1 MGVARRSTRKAHE
14 KPLQMNE
21 LTGLR
26 FKRLLLT
33 GAAGALGRMLR
44 PRMKRYCETLRVSD
58 LAAMDPA
65 GEGEEVVIAP
75 LEDEAA
81 MYDLLDG
88 VDAVLHFGGVS
99 IEKPFSTVLPA
110 NIVGAYNLYEAARRR
125 GTKRIVFASSNHV
138 TGFYGQGETIPAH
151 VVPRPDSYYGLSKAF
166 GENLAQF
173 YFDRHGLET
182 VTIRI
187 GSCLPEPV
195 DRRQLSSW
203 LSHDDME
210 RLLVAALTAPVVG
223 HSIVYGASDNRT
235 TWWDNSQGKHVG
247 YRPQDSSEPWRAA
260 IEAKQGP
267 VDPTRPEVKYQGGG
281 FVVLG
286 PFDFAG
292 QGAK

>member
-1 MGVARRSTRKAHE
+1 MDNDME
-14 KPLQMNE
+14 Q

-33 GAAGALGRMLR
+33 GAAGTLGRMLR

-65 GEGEEVVIAP
+65 GAGEEVVVAP

-81 MYDLLDG
+81 MYALLDG

-99 IEKPFSTVLPA
+99 IEKPFGTVLPA

-125 GTKRIVFASSNHV
+125 GTRRIVFASSNHV

-182 VTIRI
+182 VSIRI
-187 GSCLPEPV
+187 GSCLPEPQ
-195 DRRQLSSW
+195 DRRHLSSW
-203 LSHDDME
+203 ISHDDME
-210 RLLVAALTAPVVG
+210 RLLVAALSAPVVG

-260 IEAKQGP
+260 VEAAQP
-267 VDPTRPEVKYQGGG
+267 HIDPSRPEARYQGGA

-286 PFDFAG
+286 PFAFAG
-292 QGAK
+292 QPGGEGA

>member
-1 MGVARRSTRKAHE
+1 ME
-14 KPLQMNE
+14 Q

-44 PRMKRYCETLRVSD
+44 PRLKRYCETLRVSD

-65 GEGEEVVIAP
+65 GDGEEVVVAP

-81 MYDLLDG
+81 MYALLDG

-99 IEKPFSTVLPA
+99 VEKPFSTVLPA

-173 YFDRHGLET
+173 
-182 VTIRI
+182 
-187 GSCLPEPV
+187 
-195 DRRQLSSW
+195 
-203 LSHDDME
+203 
-210 RLLVAALTAPVVG
+210 
-223 HSIVYGASDNRT
+223 
-235 TWWDNSQGKHVG
+235 
-247 YRPQDSSEPWRAA
+247 
-260 IEAKQGP
+260 
-267 VDPTRPEVKYQGGG
+267 
-281 FVVLG
+281 
-286 PFDFAG
+286 
-292 QGAK
+292 

>member
-1 MGVARRSTRKAHE
+1 MQ
-14 KPLQMNE
+14 P

-26 FKRLLLT
+26 FERLLLT

-58 LAAMDPA
+58 IAAMDPA
-65 GEGEEVVIAP
+65 GDGEEVVVAP

-81 MYDLLDG
+81 MYALLEG

-99 IEKPFSTVLPA
+99 IEKPFSAVLPA

-125 GTKRIVFASSNHV
+125 GTRRIVFASSNHV
-138 TGFYGQGETIPAH
+138 TGFYGQGETITAH

-182 VTIRI
+182 VSLRI
-187 GSCLPEPV
+187 GSCLPEPQE
-195 DRRQLSSW
+195 RRHLASW
-203 LSHDDME
+203 LSHDDLE
-210 RLLVAALTAPVVG
+210 RLCVAALSAPVVG

-235 TWWDNSQGKHVG
+235 SWWDNREARHVG
-247 YRPQDSSEPWRAA
+247 YRPQDSAEPWRAA
-260 IEAKQGP
+260 LEAGQP
-267 VDPTRPEVKYQGGG
+267 RLDPTRPEARHQGGA
-281 FVVLG
+281 FVTLG
-286 PFDFAG
+286 PFPFAG
-292 QGAK
+292 QE

>member
-1 MGVARRSTRKAHE
+1 MDNDME
-14 KPLQMNE
+14 Q

-33 GAAGALGRMLR
+33 GAAGTLGRMLR

-65 GEGEEVVIAP
+65 GAGEEVVVAP

-81 MYDLLDG
+81 MYALLEG

-99 IEKPFSTVLPA
+99 IEKPFGTVLPA

-125 GTKRIVFASSNHV
+125 GTRRIVFASSNHV

-182 VTIRI
+182 VSIRI
-187 GSCLPEPV
+187 GSCLPEPQ
-195 DRRQLSSW
+195 DRRHLSSW
-203 LSHDDME
+203 ISHDDME
-210 RLLVAALTAPVVG
+210 RLLVAALSAPVVG
-223 HSIVYGASDNRT
+223 HSIIYGASDNRT

-260 IEAKQGP
+260 VEAAQP
-267 VDPTRPEVKYQGGG
+267 HIDPSRPEARYQGGA

-286 PFDFAG
+286 PFAFAG
-292 QGAK
+292 QPGGEGA

>member
-1 MGVARRSTRKAHE
+1 ME
-14 KPLQMNE
+14 Q

-65 GEGEEVVIAP
+65 GEGEEVVVAR
-75 LEDEAA
+75 LEDEAE
-81 MYDLLDG
+81 MYALLDG

-182 VTIRI
+182 VSIRI

-203 LSHDDME
+203 LSHDDLE
-210 RLLVAALTAPVVG
+210 RLIVAALSAPVVG
-223 HSIVYGASDNRT
+223 HSIVYGTSDNRT
-235 TWWDNSQGKHVG
+235 SWWDNSQSRHIG
-247 YRPQDSSEPWRAA
+247 YAPQDSSEPWRAA
-260 IEAKQGP
+260 IEATQGP
-267 VDPTRPEVKYQGGG
+267 VDPTRPDVKYQGGG

-286 PFDFAG
+286 PFAFAG
-292 QGAK
+292 QPGGEGA

>member
-1 MGVARRSTRKAHE
+1 ME
-14 KPLQMNE
+14 Q

-65 GEGEEVVIAP
+65 GDGEEVVVAP

-81 MYDLLDG
+81 MYELLKD

-99 IEKPFSTVLPA
+99 IEKPFGTVLPA

-138 TGFYGQGETIPAH
+138 TGFYGQHETIKAH
-151 VVPRPDSYYGLSKAF
+151 VVPRPDGYYGLSKAF

-173 YFDRHGLET
+173 YYDRHGLET
-182 VTIRI
+182 VTLRI

-203 LSHDDME
+203 ISHDDME

-223 HSIVYGASDNRT
+223 HSIVYGASANRT
-235 TWWDNSQGKHVG
+235 SWWDNSQGRHVG
-247 YRPQDSSEPWRAA
+247 YQPQDSSEPWRAA
-260 IEAKQGP
+260 IEARQGP
-267 VDPTRPEVKYQGGG
+267 VDPTRPEVKYQGGA
-281 FVVLG
+281 FVVQG
-286 PFDFAG
+286 PFPFAG
-292 QGAK
+292 QE

>member
-1 MGVARRSTRKAHE
+1 ME
-14 KPLQMNE
+14 Q

-33 GAAGALGRMLR
+33 GAAGNVGRMLR

-58 LAAMDPA
+58 VAAMDPA
-65 GEGEEVVIAP
+65 GDGEEVVVAP
-75 LEDEAA
+75 LEDETA
-81 MYDLLDG
+81 MYELLEG
-88 VDAVLHFGGVS
+88 VDAALHFGAVS

-110 NIVGAYNLYEAARRR
+110 NIVGVYNLYEAARRR

-138 TGFYGQGETIPAH
+138 TGFYGQDETIKAYIM
-151 VVPRPDSYYGLSKAF
+151 PRPDTYYGLSKAF

-182 VTIRI
+182 VSIRI
-187 GSCLPEPV
+187 GTCLPEPQE
-195 DRRQLSSW
+195 RRHLSSW

-210 RLLVAALTAPVVG
+210 RLLVAALTAPIVG
-223 HSIVYGASDNRT
+223 HSIVYGCSDNRT
-235 TWWDNSQGKHVG
+235 TWWDNSQARNVG
-247 YRPQDSSEPWRAA
+247 FRAQDSSEPWRAA

-267 VDPTRPEVKYQGGG
+267 VDPTRPEVRYQGGG
-281 FVVLG
+281 FVVQG

-292 QGAK
+292 QGVK

>member
-1 MGVARRSTRKAHE
+1 MTDDDME
-14 KPLQMNE
+14 Q

-33 GAAGALGRMLR
+33 GAAGTLGRMLR

-65 GEGEEVVIAP
+65 GEGEEVVQAP

-81 MYDLLDG
+81 MYALLDG

-99 IEKPFSTVLPA
+99 IEKPFGTVLPA

-138 TGFYGQGETIPAH
+138 TGFYGQGETIKAH

-182 VTIRI
+182 VSIRI
-187 GSCLPEPV
+187 GSCLPEPQ
-195 DRRQLSSW
+195 DRRHLSSW
-203 LSHDDME
+203 ISHDDME

-235 TWWDNSQGKHVG
+235 TWWDNSQGHHVG

-260 IEAKQGP
+260 VEAQQP
-267 VDPTRPEVKYQGGG
+267 HIDPSRPEARFQGGA
-281 FVVLG
+281 FVALG
-286 PFDFAG
+286 PFRFAG
-292 QGAK
+292 QE

>member
-1 MGVARRSTRKAHE
+1 ME
-14 KPLQMNE
+14 Q

-58 LAAMDPA
+58 LVAMDPA
-65 GEGEEVVIAP
+65 GDGEEVVIAP

-99 IEKPFSTVLPA
+99 VEKPFSTVLPA

-187 GSCLPEPV
+187 GSCLPEPQ
-195 DRRQLSSW
+195 DRRHLSSW
-203 LSHDDME
+203 ISHDDME
-210 RLLVAALTAPVVG
+210 RLLVAALSAPVVG

-260 IEAKQGP
+260 VEARQP
-267 VDPTRPEVKYQGGG
+267 HIDPTRPEARYQGGA

-292 QGAK
+292 QGPK

>member
-1 MGVARRSTRKAHE
+1 ME
-14 KPLQMNE
+14 P

-26 FKRLLLT
+26 FRRLLLT

-44 PRMKRYCETLRVSD
+44 PRMKRYCDTLRLSD
-58 LAAMDPA
+58 IAAMDPA
-65 GEGEEVVIAP
+65 GEGEEVVVAP

-81 MYDLLDG
+81 MYALLDG

-138 TGFYGQGETIPAH
+138 TGFYSQGETIPAH

-182 VTIRI
+182 VSLRI
-187 GSCLPEPV
+187 GSCVPEPT

-235 TWWDNSQGKHVG
+235 SWWDNAQGRHIG

-260 IEAKQGP
+260 VEARQP
-267 VDPTRPEVKYQGGG
+267 PIDPTRPEARYQGGG

-286 PFDFAG
+286 PFAFAG
-292 QGAK
+292 QPGRADGEGA

>member
-1 MGVARRSTRKAHE
+1 ME
-14 KPLQMNE
+14 Q

-65 GEGEEVVIAP
+65 GDGEEVVVAP

-81 MYDLLDG
+81 MYELLDG

-99 IEKPFSTVLPA
+99 IEKPFGTVLPA

-125 GTKRIVFASSNHV
+125 GTQRIVFASSNHV

-182 VTIRI
+182 VSIRI
-187 GSCLPEPV
+187 GSCLPEPL
-195 DRRQLSSW
+195 DRRHLSSW
-203 LSHDDME
+203 ISHDDME
-210 RLLVAALTAPVVG
+210 RLLVAALAAPVVG
-223 HSIVYGASDNRT
+223 HSIVYGMSDNST
-235 TWWDNSQGKHVG
+235 TWWDNTLAKHVG

-260 IEAKQGP
+260 VEAKQP
-267 VDPTRPEVKYQGGG
+267 HIDPGKPEARFQGGA
-281 FVVLG
+281 FVTLG
-286 PFDFAG
+286 PFAFAG
-292 QGAK
+292 QPGGEGV

>member
-1 MGVARRSTRKAHE
+1 M
-14 KPLQMNE
+14 QE

-33 GAAGALGRMLR
+33 GAAGTLGRMLR

-65 GEGEEVVIAP
+65 GEGEEVVVAP

-81 MYDLLDG
+81 MYALLEG

-138 TGFYGQGETIPAH
+138 TGFYGQGETIPAN

-182 VTIRI
+182 VSIRI
-187 GSCLPEPV
+187 GSCLPEPQ
-195 DRRQLSSW
+195 DRRHLSSW
-203 LSHDDME
+203 ISHDDME
-210 RLLVAALTAPVVG
+210 RLLVAALSAPVVG

-260 IEAKQGP
+260 VEAKQP
-267 VDPTRPEVKYQGGG
+267 HIDPSRPEARYQGGA

-286 PFDFAG
+286 PFAFAG
-292 QGAK
+292 QEGGQ

>member
-1 MGVARRSTRKAHE
+1 M
-14 KPLQMNE
+14 QE

-125 GTKRIVFASSNHV
+125 GTKRIIFASSNHV

-151 VVPRPDSYYGLSKAF
+151 VVPRPDTYYGLSKAF

-182 VTIRI
+182 VSIRI

-203 LSHDDME
+203 ISHDDME
-210 RLLVAALTAPVVG
+210 RLLVSALTAPVVG

-235 TWWDNSQGKHVG
+235 TWWDNSQGNHVG

-286 PFDFAG
+286 PFPFAG
-292 QGAK
+292 QPGAEG

>member
-1 MGVARRSTRKAHE
+1 ME
-14 KPLQMNE
+14 Q

-58 LAAMDPA
+58 LSAMEPA
-65 GEGEEVVIAP
+65 GEGEEVVVAP
-75 LEDEAA
+75 LQDEAA
-81 MYDLLDG
+81 MYELLKD

-138 TGFYGQGETIPAH
+138 TGFYGQDETIKAH
-151 VVPRPDSYYGLSKAF
+151 VVPRPDTFYGLSKAF

-173 YFDRHGLET
+173 YYDRHGLET

-203 LSHDDME
+203 ISHDDME
-210 RLLVAALTAPVVG
+210 RLLVAALTAPIVG
-223 HSIVYGASDNRT
+223 HSIVYGCSDNRT
-235 TWWDNSQGKHVG
+235 SWWDNSQGRHVG

-260 IEAKQGP
+260 IEAKQGA

-286 PFDFAG
+286 PFPFAG
-292 QGAK
+292 QE

>member
-1 MGVARRSTRKAHE
+1 
-14 KPLQMNE
+14 MNE

-44 PRMKRYCETLRVSD
+44 PRVKRYCETLRVSD

-65 GEGEEVVIAP
+65 GEGEEVVVAP

-81 MYDLLDG
+81 MYALLDG

-138 TGFYGQGETIPAH
+138 TGFYGQGETIQAN

-182 VTIRI
+182 VSLRI

-203 LSHDDME
+203 LSHDDLE

-235 TWWDNSQGKHVG
+235 TWWDNAQSRHVG
-247 YRPQDSSEPWRAA
+247 YQPQDSSEPWRAA
-260 IEAKQGP
+260 VEAGQPP
-267 VDPTRPEVKYQGGG
+267 VDPTRPEARYQGGG

-286 PFDFAG
+286 PFTFAG
-292 QGAK
+292 QPGAEGA

>member
-1 MGVARRSTRKAHE
+1 ME
-14 KPLQMNE
+14 Q

-33 GAAGALGRMLR
+33 GAAGTLGRMLR

-65 GEGEEVVIAP
+65 GDGEEVVVAP

-81 MYDLLDG
+81 MYALLEG

-99 IEKPFSTVLPA
+99 IEKPFGTVLPA

-182 VTIRI
+182 VSIRI
-187 GSCLPEPV
+187 GSCLPEPQ
-195 DRRQLSSW
+195 DRRHLSSW
-203 LSHDDME
+203 ISHDDME

-260 IEAKQGP
+260 VEAKQP
-267 VDPTRPEVKYQGGG
+267 HIDPSRPEARYQGGA

-286 PFDFAG
+286 PFAFAG
-292 QGAK
+292 QPGGEGA

>member
-1 MGVARRSTRKAHE
+1 MLAGST
-14 KPLQMNE
+14 
-21 LTGLR
+21 
-26 FKRLLLT
+26 
-33 GAAGALGRMLR
+33 
-44 PRMKRYCETLRVSD
+44 V
-58 LAAMDPA
+58 
-65 GEGEEVVIAP
+65 
-75 LEDEAA
+75 
-81 MYDLLDG
+81 
-88 VDAVLHFGGVS
+88 
-99 IEKPFSTVLPA
+99 EKPFSTVLPA

-125 GTKRIVFASSNHV
+125 GTQRIIFASSNHV

-182 VTIRI
+182 VSLRI

-203 LSHDDME
+203 ISHDDME

-235 TWWDNSQGKHVG
+235 TWWDNSQARHIG
-247 YRPQDSSEPWRAA
+247 YAPQDSSEPWRAA
-260 IEAKQGP
+260 IEARQGP
-267 VDPTRPEVKYQGGG
+267 VDPTRPEARYQGGG

-286 PFDFAG
+286 PFAFAG
-292 QGAK
+292 QAGAEGA

>member
-1 MGVARRSTRKAHE
+1 M
-14 KPLQMNE
+14 QE

-44 PRMKRYCETLRVSD
+44 PRMKRYCETLRLSD

-65 GEGEEVVIAP
+65 GDGEEVVIAP

-81 MYDLLDG
+81 MYALLEG

-125 GTKRIVFASSNHV
+125 GTKRIIFASSNHV
-138 TGFYGQGETIPAH
+138 TGFYGQGETIKAK

-182 VTIRI
+182 VSIRI

-210 RLLVAALTAPVVG
+210 RLLVAALSAPVVG

-235 TWWDNSQGKHVG
+235 TWWDNSEGRHVG
-247 YRPQDSSEPWRAA
+247 YCPQDSSEPWRAA
-260 IEAKQGP
+260 VEAKQGP
-267 VDPTRPEVKYQGGG
+267 VDPMRPEVRYQGGA
-281 FVVLG
+281 FVGLG
-286 PFDFAG
+286 PFAFAG
-292 QGAK
+292 QPGGEGA

>member
-1 MGVARRSTRKAHE
+1 ME
-14 KPLQMNE
+14 Q

-33 GAAGALGRMLR
+33 GAAGTLGRMLR

-65 GEGEEVVIAP
+65 GEGEEVVVAP

-81 MYDLLDG
+81 MYELLKD

-125 GTKRIVFASSNHV
+125 ATRRIVFASSNHV
-138 TGFYGQGETIPAH
+138 TGFYGQHETIPAH
-151 VVPRPDSYYGLSKAF
+151 VVPRPDTYYGLSKAF

-173 YFDRHGLET
+173 YYDRHGLET

-203 LSHDDME
+203 ISHDDME
-210 RLLVAALTAPVVG
+210 RLLVAALTAPIVG
-223 HSIVYGASDNRT
+223 HSIVYGASANRT
-235 TWWDNSQGKHVG
+235 SWWDNSQGRHVG
-247 YRPQDSSEPWRAA
+247 YQPQDSSEPWRAA
-260 IEAKQGP
+260 IEARQGP

-281 FVVLG
+281 FVVQG
-286 PFDFAG
+286 PFPFAG
-292 QGAK
+292 QE

>member
-1 MGVARRSTRKAHE
+1 MGNDME
-14 KPLQMNE
+14 E

-26 FKRLLLT
+26 FERLLLT

-44 PRMKRYCETLRVSD
+44 PRMKRYCRTLRVSD
-58 LAAMDPA
+58 IAAMDPA
-65 GEGEEVVIAP
+65 GEGEEVVVAP

-81 MYDLLDG
+81 MYALLDG
-88 VDAVLHFGGVS
+88 VDAVVHFGGVS
-99 IEKPFSTVLPA
+99 IEKPFSTLLPA

-125 GTKRIVFASSNHV
+125 GTKRIIFASSNHV

-182 VTIRI
+182 VSLRI

-203 LSHDDME
+203 ISHDDME
-210 RLLVAALTAPVVG
+210 RLIVAALTAPVVG

-235 TWWDNSQGKHVG
+235 TWWDNSQGRHVG
-247 YRPQDSSEPWRAA
+247 YAPRDSSEPWRAA
-260 IEAKQGP
+260 IEAKQPP
-267 VDPTRPEVKYQGGG
+267 VDPTRPEARYQGGG

-286 PFDFAG
+286 PFAFAG
-292 QGAK
+292 QPGAEGA

>member
-1 MGVARRSTRKAHE
+1 ME
-14 KPLQMNE
+14 Q

-33 GAAGALGRMLR
+33 GAAGTLGRMLR

-65 GEGEEVVIAP
+65 GEGEAGVVA
-75 LEDEAA
+75 
-81 MYDLLDG
+81 LLDG

-99 IEKPFSTVLPA
+99 VEKPFSMVLPA

-138 TGFYGQGETIPAH
+138 TGFYGQGETIRAN
-151 VVPRPDSYYGLSKAF
+151 VVPRPDTYYGLSKAF

-182 VTIRI
+182 VSLRI

-203 LSHDDME
+203 ISHDDME

-235 TWWDNSQGKHVG
+235 TWWNNSEGNHVG
-247 YRPQDSSEPWRAA
+247 YRPQDSSEPWRAQV
-260 IEAKQGP
+260 EARQP
-267 VDPTRPEVKYQGGG
+267 HVDPTRPEARYQGGG

-286 PFDFAG
+286 PFAFAG
-292 QGAK
+292 QPGRPGEEGA

>member
-1 MGVARRSTRKAHE
+1 M
-14 KPLQMNE
+14 QQ

-33 GAAGALGRMLR
+33 GAAGTVGRMLR
-44 PRMKRYCETLRVSD
+44 PRMKCYCETLRVSD
-58 LAAMDPA
+58 VAAMDPA
-65 GEGEEVVIAP
+65 GDGEEVIVAP

-81 MYDLLDG
+81 MYELLHD
-88 VDAVLHFGGVS
+88 VDAVLHFGAVS

-110 NIVGAYNLYEAARRR
+110 NIVGVYNLYEAARRR

-138 TGFYGQGETIPAH
+138 TGFYGQDETIKAH
-151 VVPRPDSYYGLSKAF
+151 VMPRPDTYYGLSKAF

-182 VTIRI
+182 VSIRI
-187 GSCLPEPV
+187 GSCLPEPQ
-195 DRRQLSSW
+195 DRRHLSSW
-203 LSHDDME
+203 ISHDDME
-210 RLLVAALTAPVVG
+210 RLLVAALTAPIVG
-223 HSIVYGASDNRT
+223 HSIVYGCSDNRT
-235 TWWDNSQGKHVG
+235 TWWDNSQARNVG
-247 YRPQDSSEPWRAA
+247 YRPQDTSEPWRAA

-267 VDPTRPEVKYQGGG
+267 VDPTRPEVRYQGGG
-281 FVVLG
+281 FVVQG

>member
-1 MGVARRSTRKAHE
+1 ME
-14 KPLQMNE
+14 Q

-58 LAAMDPA
+58 LAPMDPA
-65 GEGEEVVIAP
+65 GEGEEVVVAP

-81 MYDLLDG
+81 MYALLDG

-182 VTIRI
+182 VSIRI
-187 GSCLPEPV
+187 GSCLPEPQ
-195 DRRQLSSW
+195 DRRHLASW
-203 LSHDDME
+203 ISHDDME

-235 TWWDNSQGKHVG
+235 TWWDNAQGRHVG

-260 IEAKQGP
+260 IEAKQAP
-267 VDPTRPEVKYQGGG
+267 IDSTRPEARYQGGA
-281 FVVLG
+281 FVTLG
-286 PFDFAG
+286 PFAFAG
-292 QGAK
+292 QE